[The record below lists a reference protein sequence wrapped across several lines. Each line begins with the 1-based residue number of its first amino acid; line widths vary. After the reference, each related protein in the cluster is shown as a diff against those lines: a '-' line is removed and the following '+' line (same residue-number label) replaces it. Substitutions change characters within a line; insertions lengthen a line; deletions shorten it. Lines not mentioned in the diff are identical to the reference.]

1 MSKELST
8 INPHRETLAQDTTQQ
23 VFGNTLPPTWLS
35 LAFTFRRT
43 LKHTP
48 AGGGSEVLQPSRD
61 VVLARAR
68 ERAEANL
75 KAVARTA
82 WLLLLDLLH
91 AQGFT
96 MGGERGEEGGT
107 RAISEIVSWER
118 FALVLACIHE
128 KSWDV
133 GGGLC
138 VPSRLALY
146 ANACLSAAASE
157 DVAGAVSGGSV
168 LAIAA
173 AHVFRKFLPALEVD
187 DDEEEE
193 ERGKGKGKVVQKGGK
208 DGKGVDAIEAAASK
222 EAARKRKTQEEAA
235 AVAVL
240 QRAREMAPCFS
251 GTVLF
256 PSACRVSVVEEEADA
271 NCDLV
276 FEGPSLEVIVV
287 ATRDIMTGQ
296 QLCLA
301 ANCFQSAEEQ
311 QETDEEG

>member
-1 MSKELST
+1 LS
-8 INPHRETLAQDTTQQ
+8 A
-23 VFGNTLPPTWLS
+23 
-35 LAFTFRRT
+35 
-43 LKHTP
+43 
-48 AGGGSEVLQPSRD
+48 
-61 VVLARAR
+61 
-68 ERAEANL
+68 
-75 KAVARTA
+75 
-82 WLLLLDLLH
+82 
-91 AQGFT
+91 
-96 MGGERGEEGGT
+96 
-107 RAISEIVSWER
+107 
-118 FALVLACIHE
+118 
-128 KSWDV
+128 
-133 GGGLC
+133 
-138 VPSRLALY
+138 
-146 ANACLSAAASE
+146 SAAASE
-157 DVAGAVSGGSV
+157 DVDGAVSGGSV

-187 DDEEEE
+187 DDDEEE

-208 DGKGVDAIEAAASK
+208 DGTSSK

-251 GTVLF
+251 GSVLF

-287 ATRDIMTGQ
+287 ATRDIMTGH

-311 QETDEEG
+311 QETDEEGEE